1 MPSIMDQNEY
11 LKDVISSECSFY
23 SAIRIPTISYCPCFL
38 DIALSS
44 SFLCSCRLSSA
55 FLPACWSERE
65 FGIASSSA
73 HSFGPF
79 VCTSFSAL
87 AALGCFPDLV
97 PAAALGPSD
106 LVCSSGPSLVCP
118 FQHICSGESHPESA
132 DILSLRCIPN
142 QHIDLTE

>member
-106 LVCSSGPSLVCP
+106 LVCSSGPPPWFVHSNIFAQGNP
-118 FQHICSGESHPESA
+118 
-132 DILSLRCIPN
+132 ILNL
-142 QHIDLTE
+142 LTFFRFVVFPISTLT